1 MTRCLIL
8 LGTLLPRRRKDI
20 IAQQGVRL
28 AEREQEVC
36 RLEQEGIDPVM
47 GKDETDRELYLAVE
61 KNKDYVALLRLVE
74 LETKSSL
81 LGDNNKVLPKTSKK
95 MKDQAIVDI
104 FDEK

>member
-1 MTRCLIL
+1 M

-81 LGDNNKVLPKTSKK
+81 LGDDKVLLNTRKK
-95 MKDQAIVDI
+95 MKDGALVDI

>member
-1 MTRCLIL
+1 
-8 LGTLLPRRRKDI
+8 
-20 IAQQGVRL
+20 
-28 AEREQEVC
+28 
-36 RLEQEGIDPVM
+36 M

-81 LGDNNKVLPKTSKK
+81 LGDDKVLPKTSKK
-95 MKDQAIVDI
+95 MKDRALVDI